1 MANSYYQLI
10 TKPKLYVSYPL
21 FQYANG
27 ALDLFRNYGDNW
39 SQQDMIRMLQL
50 DPSNQTIVS
59 PDDVYRG
66 LQYRLLPSGQF
77 DDMTKIFNFDFL
89 MILGHNFAST
99 GAKIK
104 LHADND
110 VIEVDPTINTTNL
123 VNYQQWSNIEY
134 DGWSLAN
141 ITQTGSVDAYNL
153 RLGIAPVENSYLEK
167 PLRIGSIMWGKSFT
181 FPQNADLSETVSFD
195 YGVKQKQTI
204 SGKTIST
211 ANWTKPNN
219 WITEPFGLTIP
230 YQDNFENF
238 ARRSGRRTWNIS
250 FDSLTPEKVMNQM
263 PMLNSNGWT
272 AQENHTTEADGITSE
287 YNIYDSEDFFTNVV
301 HRTMGGHLPMVL
313 QIDANDYSPQN
324 FAIVRLESNSFK
336 ITQKNPNLYNIS
348 LKLVEQI

>member
-219 WITEPFGLTIP
+219 WITEPFGLGS
-230 YQDNFENF
+230 QAGDNFQ
-238 ARRSGRRTWNIS
+238 RRSGRRSWKMQ
-250 FDSLTPEKVMNQM
+250 FDSLAPDKVMNQNM
-263 PMLNSNGWT
+263 MMNSNGFT
-272 AQENHTTEADGITSE
+272 AQDNHSTAADSVE
-287 YNIYDSEDFFTNVV
+287 SLYNINDATDFYTNVV
-301 HRTMGGHLPMVL
+301 HRSMSSHLPMVL
-313 QIDANDYSPQN
+313 QIDKNDNSPSN
-324 FAIVRLESNSFK
+324 FAIVRMNK
-336 ITQKNPNLYNIS
+336 DYTIKQKSPNLYSIS
-348 LKLVEQI
+348 VTLTEQI